1 VPARSLTNA
10 TVFVAISLS
19 AAVVIAGCSKELPA
33 KPRAAPTGIGF
44 VGHSGRWMTDPAG
57 QVLILHGLNMVYKQ
71 PPYEPSAA
79 GFGDAAA
86 TTLSDDGFDIVR
98 LGVIYS
104 AVEPAP
110 GVYSEAYVDSIAQT
124 VAELARRGI
133 YSLLDF
139 HQDQMSTEFGGEGFP
154 SWSVLTDGLA
164 VRHYIFP
171 LGYTESSALGAAFN
185 SFWSDSPGPAGV
197 GIQHY
202 YAGAWAFVARHFAGD
217 PSVVGYDLFNE
228 PWPAGS
234 TDAQLGSFYS
244 LLIASIRHVDKKHL
258 LFYEPYVTFDFGAKT
273 TLPEFSDTD
282 LGMSFHDYCLGEA
295 SAEPTACSR
304 SEAAVITNALTRSDE
319 TGAALLLSE
328 FGATSNLTDLT
339 RVVRDADS
347 HQISWIEWAYCGC
360 GDPTGT
366 IPASI
371 EGLVSDPA
379 LPGTGSN
386 IDAAKLDVLAE
397 PYPRIVSGTPS
408 SYSFD
413 PTSRK
418 LTFSY
423 STVSPGGRAFGAGA
437 CTALVITPVEYPGGY
452 LVSAVGARVTSAPGS
467 GVLTLAQDDG
477 ARAVTVEVRP
487 TTGGST
493 SDPAASAFAGCS

>member
-1 VPARSLTNA
+1 VSARPLTNTTA
-10 TVFVAISLS
+10 FAAISLS
-19 AAVVIAGCSKELPA
+19 VAVVMAGCSSTVPA
-33 KPRAAPTGIGF
+33 KPADGPTGNGF
-44 VGHSGRWMTDPAG
+44 VGHSGRWLTDSAG

-71 PPYEPSAA
+71 PPYEPSAT

-86 TTLSDDGFDIVR
+86 TTLSDDGFDVVR

-104 AVEPAP
+104 AVEPEP
-110 GVYSEAYVDSIAQT
+110 GIYSEAYVDSIAQT
-124 VAELARRGI
+124 VAELARRGV

-164 VRHYIFP
+164 VHRYIFP
-171 LGYTESSALGAAFN
+171 LGYTESPAVGAAFN
-185 SFWSDSPGPAGV
+185 NFWSDSPGPAGL

-202 YAGAWAFVARHFAGD
+202 YADAWAFVAQHFAGN

-234 TDAQLGSFYS
+234 TNAQLGSFYS
-244 LLIASIRHVDKKHL
+244 LLIAAIRQVDKKHL
-258 LFYEPYVTFDFGAKT
+258 LFYEPFVTFNFGTET
-273 TLPEFSDTD
+273 TLPVFSDTD
-282 LGMSFHDYCLGEA
+282 LGMSFHDYCLGDA
-295 SAEPTACSR
+295 ATEPTVCSR
-304 SEAAVITNALTRSDE
+304 SEAAVIANALARSDE
-319 TGAALLLSE
+319 TGDALLLSE
-328 FGATSNLTDLT
+328 FGATSNLTDLA
-339 RVVRDADS
+339 RVVSDADS

-366 IPASI
+366 IPPSI

-386 IDAAKLDVLAE
+386 VDTAKRDVLAE

-413 PTSRK
+413 PTSQT

-437 CTALVITPVEYPGGY
+437 CTAVVIPAVEYPKGY
-452 LVSAVGARVTSAPGS
+452 LVSAVGARVTSVPGS

-477 ARAVTVEVRP
+477 VRDVTIEVRP
-487 TTGGST
+487 GSGRAT
-493 SDPAASAFAGCS
+493 SDPDLPAFANCS